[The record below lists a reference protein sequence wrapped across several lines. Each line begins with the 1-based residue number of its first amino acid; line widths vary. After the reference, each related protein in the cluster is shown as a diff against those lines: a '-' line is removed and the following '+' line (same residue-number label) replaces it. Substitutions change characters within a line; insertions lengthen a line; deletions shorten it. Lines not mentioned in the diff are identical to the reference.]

1 MASQD
6 APILTADELAEQKRL
21 DRMRQD
27 PRRLIHLFWTLAKP
41 YFKYA
46 PRAKL
51 DLAFVV
57 FLGLL
62 QSAVSVIFSYISR
75 DFWTALQK
83 KDGGMFWRQ
92 IFLFGGMLLVA
103 LPIIVWYHFAKD
115 CLALRWR
122 QWHTRKLLGEYF
134 AERNYYE
141 IDQRSTVDNVDQRI
155 SEDTEHFTYTSLS
168 LLMTIFM
175 SVIDLINFSVILLT
189 IYPQLFIVLI
199 AYSGIGTFLTVIIGR
214 QLISFHFAQ
223 LQREADFRFS
233 IIRVRENAESIA
245 FYNGENRER
254 FEIERRF
261 GSAVDNDFKL
271 ITCYRNLSFF
281 TTTYS
286 YIIQILPLSVIAPL
300 YFQGRIELGVVS
312 QAQQAFRHILDDLSL
327 IISEFES
334 LSAFSAGID
343 RLGELE
349 EFLYFRYKE
358 NCSKRAMEKAD
369 EGGDDD
375 KGTEYGFTGRNDWL
389 DQDSG
394 LLDSV
399 RAARFAGYEAYA
411 NRDKKNVD
419 EVSLLQ
425 AEGGD
430 MPVYIKTFVVDPHP
444 GQPGAIVV
452 ENLTLT
458 TPDKQ
463 RRVLFED
470 LSLRLEHGERMLIV
484 GPSGTGKSSFLR
496 ALSGLWSSGTGS
508 IQRPT
513 FRSMFFLPQK
523 PYCTLGSLRE
533 QLVYPKKVATA
544 KKTDEEL
551 QEALDKVDLSL
562 LPERMGGLDVIRSWS
577 TVLSLGEQQR
587 LAFARVL
594 IGKPAMVVCDESSSA
609 LDLDAE
615 RRVYTELRNSGTAY
629 ISVGHRPSLV
639 RYHDVLLR
647 LGANGEPC
655 SVTTITPDMFDAPL

>member
-1 MASQD
+1 
-6 APILTADELAEQKRL
+6 
-21 DRMRQD
+21 
-27 PRRLIHLFWTLAKP
+27 
-41 YFKYA
+41 
-46 PRAKL
+46 
-51 DLAFVV
+51 
-57 FLGLL
+57 
-62 QSAVSVIFSYISR
+62 
-75 DFWTALQK
+75 
-83 KDGGMFWRQ
+83 
-92 IFLFGGMLLVA
+92 
-103 LPIIVWYHFAKD
+103 
-115 CLALRWR
+115 
-122 QWHTRKLLGEYF
+122 
-134 AERNYYE
+134 
-141 IDQRSTVDNVDQRI
+141 
-155 SEDTEHFTYTSLS
+155 
-168 LLMTIFM
+168 
-175 SVIDLINFSVILLT
+175 
-189 IYPQLFIVLI
+189 
-199 AYSGIGTFLTVIIGR
+199 
-214 QLISFHFAQ
+214 
-223 LQREADFRFS
+223 
-233 IIRVRENAESIA
+233 
-245 FYNGENRER
+245 
-254 FEIERRF
+254 
-261 GSAVDNDFKL
+261 
-271 ITCYRNLSFF
+271 
-281 TTTYS
+281 
-286 YIIQILPLSVIAPL
+286 
-300 YFQGRIELGVVS
+300 
-312 QAQQAFRHILDDLSL
+312 
-327 IISEFES
+327 
-334 LSAFSAGID
+334 
-343 RLGELE
+343 
-349 EFLYFRYKE
+349 
-358 NCSKRAMEKAD
+358 
-369 EGGDDD
+369 
-375 KGTEYGFTGRNDWL
+375 
-389 DQDSG
+389 

-430 MPVYIKTFVVDPHP
+430 IPVYIKTVVVDPHP

-452 ENLTLT
+452 ENLTLM

-533 QLVYPKKVATA
+533 QLVYPKKVSTA

-562 LPERMGGLDVIRSWS
+562 LPERMGGFDVIRSWS

-647 LGANGEPC
+647 LGSSGEPC
-655 SVTTITPDMFDAPL
+655 SVTTITPDMFDVPL